1 MTFPVLSR
9 RTVLQGLGVSLAL
22 PLLEAM
28 MPSSLQAASG
38 NGTARPPRRM
48 AFLYVPN
55 GIHMEEWTPASEGPL
70 KELTPI
76 LKPLSPFKDDLL
88 VLSGLTADK
97 ARPNGDGPGDHARA
111 MSAFLTGS
119 QPLKT
124 AGANIKVGIS
134 ADQFAAQQ
142 IGHATR
148 FPSLE
153 IGMEGGRQAGSCDS
167 GYSCAYSSTISWRT
181 ESSPVA
187 KETNPRLVFERLF
200 GNGKGSSEVS
210 SLKAAGYKKSL
221 LDFVSEDA
229 RALRHRLGAADTR
242 KLDEY
247 LDGVR
252 EIERRLA
259 RFDQPS
265 EMKGVPEGTKAPT
278 GLPKNAAEHLRLLG
292 DMMVLAFQ
300 ADLTRI
306 CTFVFANEGSNRPYR
321 EIGISEGHHDLSHH
335 GRKKEKMEKIAQINK
350 FHIEA
355 LAYMIGKLKAIQ
367 EGEQSLLDS
376 CLIAYGSGNS
386 DGNRHNHDN
395 LPILL
400 LGKGGGTLKPGRHLK
415 YAKET
420 PLANLWIEMMDRMGV
435 RVSKFGDS
443 KGRLSGLSG

>member
-1 MTFPVLSR
+1 MTTPAISR

-22 PLLEAM
+22 PLLEGM
-28 MPSSLQAASG
+28 SFAAPAK
-38 NGTARPPRRM
+38 TPPRRM
-48 AFLYVPN
+48 AFIYVPN
-55 GIHMEEWTPASEGPL
+55 GIHMEDWTPAEEGAL
-70 KELTPI
+70 KKLTPT
-76 LKPLSPFKDDLL
+76 LEPLTAFKDDLL
-88 VLSGLTADK
+88 VLTGLTADK

-119 QPLKT
+119 QPRKT

-142 IGHATR
+142 IGAATK
-148 FPSLE
+148 FPTLE
-153 IGMEGGRQAGSCDS
+153 IGCEGGRTAGNCDS
-167 GYSCAYSSTISWRT
+167 GYSCAYSSSISWRT

-200 GNGKGSSEVS
+200 GGGKGSDRNSY
-210 SLKAAGYKKSL
+210 KAAAYKKSL
-221 LDFVSEDA
+221 LDFVAEDA
-229 RALRHRLGAADTR
+229 RSLRGRLGSADTR

-259 RFDQPS
+259 KFDQPT
-265 EMKGVPEGTKAPT
+265 EPTTAPAGATAPT
-278 GLPKNAAEHLRLLG
+278 GFPKASSEHLRLLG

-335 GRKKEKMEKIAQINK
+335 GRKKEKQDKIQKINK

-355 LAYMIGKLKAIQ
+355 LAYIIGKLKSVK
-367 EGEQSLLDS
+367 EGDKSLLDS
-376 CLIAYGSGNS
+376 SMIAYGSGNS

-400 LGKGGGTLKPGRHLK
+400 LGKGGGSLKTGRHIR
-415 YAKET
+415 YAQNT
-420 PLANLWIEMMDRMGV
+420 PVANLWIEMMERMTVKVDR
-435 RVSKFGDS
+435 FGDS
-443 KGRLSGLSG
+443 NGRLTGLSE